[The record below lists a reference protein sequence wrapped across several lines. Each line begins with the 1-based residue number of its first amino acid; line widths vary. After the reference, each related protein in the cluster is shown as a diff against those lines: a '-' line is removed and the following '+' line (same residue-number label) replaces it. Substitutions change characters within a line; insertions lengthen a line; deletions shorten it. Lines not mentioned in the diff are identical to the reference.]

1 MVARLRDEGRVV
13 WYIRAD
19 NEVSGLLVTAYFA
32 NLQADPLTLRKRQ
45 GHGFVRKA
53 NTDFQFFAMV
63 LFIRA
68 VVG

>member
-1 MVARLRDEGRVV
+1 MGKSTSTLHSDAAKSFQH
-13 WYIRAD
+13 I
-19 NEVSGLLVTAYFA
+19 TAK
-32 NLQADPLTLRKRQ
+32 PWPRQ

-63 LFIRA
+63 LFILA